1 MTNGNHRPI
10 DTRSEYL
17 YDLLER
23 IRQRPGMYLGSVSV
37 TRLSAFLGG
46 YMCSRT
52 ESQLPD
58 TPQEEEFSGFQDWIQ
73 ARYKIT
79 SAHGWEQIIL
89 FHSSDEKD
97 AFHRFFQ
104 LLDEFRN
111 GEPAD
116 ISQIWKKDKVTETI
130 PQTAQS

>member
-1 MTNGNHRPI
+1 MNGNHSSI

-23 IRQRPGMYLGSVSV
+23 IRQRPGMYLGSVSI
-37 TRLSAFLGG
+37 TRLNGFLGG
-46 YMCSRT
+46 YLCSRT
-52 ESQLPD
+52 ELRLPD
-58 TPQEEEFSGFQDWIQ
+58 TQQEQEFSQFQDWIQ

-79 SAHGWEQIIL
+79 SAHGWDQIIL
-89 FHSSDEKD
+89 FFASDERD

-104 LLDEFRN
+104 LLDEFRK

-116 ISQIWKKDKVTETI
+116 LSQLWKKDDATESI